1 MSMLLT
7 VFLCV
12 LGLLVESGEI
22 RASPA
27 LTKIV
32 FAYPTTIA
40 RTTFIWLAQEQGF
53 FRKNGI
59 DAELILMSR
68 GPVLV
73 AALTAGDVHVGNT
86 GGAPALGA
94 VVGGADFKI
103 LATFNSRLVNN
114 LVARP
119 GILSPKDLQG
129 KHFGLSSLGGTM
141 WMGAMLWL
149 EHLGLEPRKDDIRFL
164 VIGDQSLLV
173 QALERGNIDVAALD
187 AGYSRKMKQRG
198 FSVLTDSSRVNLPI
212 ASQGIVVRGDY
223 LQRQPRVVEGVLR
236 ALIEGLAFTLAPTNK
251 PIVLKTMMRR
261 LRISEPA
268 AAEEGYQEILTGL
281 DRKPY
286 PSLEG
291 LRNIQRLAK
300 IRDPRLAEVH
310 VENMVDDSFIRK
322 LDESGF
328 IDRVY
333 ASYGV
338 R

>member
-1 MSMLLT
+1 MSMLLK

-12 LGLLVESGEI
+12 LGLLVGSGEI
-22 RASPA
+22 RASSA

-32 FAYPTTIA
+32 FAYPTMVA
-40 RTTFIWLAQEQGF
+40 RTTFIWIAQEQGF
-53 FRKNGI
+53 FTKNGI
-59 DAELILMSR
+59 DPELILMSR
-68 GPVLV
+68 GPVLI
-73 AALTAGDVHVGNT
+73 AALISGDVHVGNT

-94 VVGGADFKI
+94 AVGGADVKI

-119 GILSPKDLQG
+119 DILSPKDLRG
-129 KHFGLSSLGGTM
+129 KRFGLSSLGGAQ

-149 EHLGLEPRKDDIRFL
+149 EHLGLEPHKDDIRFL
-164 VIGDQSLLV
+164 VIGDQTLLV
-173 QALERGNIDVAALD
+173 QALERGNIDVAGLD
-187 AGYSRKMKQRG
+187 ASVSRRMKQRG

-212 ASQGIVVRGDY
+212 VSQGIVVRRDY
-223 LQRQPRVVEGVLR
+223 LQKEPRVVEGVLR
-236 ALIEGLAFTLAPTNK
+236 ALIEGLAFTIAPANK
-251 PIVLKTMMRR
+251 PIALKTMMRR
-261 LRISEPA
+261 LRIFEPA
-268 AAEEGYQEILTGL
+268 AAEEGYHEILTGL

-291 LRNIQRLAK
+291 LRNVHRLAK
-300 IRDPRLAEVH
+300 IRDARLAEVR
-310 VENMVDDSFIRK
+310 VENLVDDSFVRK

>member
-1 MSMLLT
+1 MSMLLK
-7 VFLCV
+7 VFLCA
-12 LGLLVESGEI
+12 LGLLVRSGEI
-22 RASPA
+22 HASSAP
-27 LTKIV
+27 TKIV
-32 FAYPTTIA
+32 FAYPTMVA
-40 RTTFIWLAQEQGF
+40 RTTFIWIAQERSF
-53 FRKNGI
+53 FTKNGI
-59 DAELILMSR
+59 DPELILISR
-68 GPVLV
+68 GPVLI
-73 AALTAGDVHVGNT
+73 AALISGDVHVANT

-94 VVGGADFKI
+94 VVGGADVKI

-114 LVARP
+114 LVASP
-119 GILSPKDLQG
+119 DILSPKDLRG
-129 KHFGLSSLGGTM
+129 KRFGLSSLSGTM

-164 VIGDQSLLV
+164 VIGDQTLLV
-173 QALERGNIDVAALD
+173 QALERGNIDVASLD
-187 AGYSRKMKQRG
+187 ASFSRRMKQRG

-212 ASQGIVVRGDY
+212 ASQGIVVRRDY
-223 LQRQPRVVEGVLR
+223 LQKEPGAVEGVLR
-236 ALIEGLAFTLAPTNK
+236 ALIEGLAFTIAPANK

-261 LRISEPA
+261 LRIFEPA
-268 AAEEGYQEILTGL
+268 AAEEGYREILTGL

-291 LRNIQRLAK
+291 LRNVHRLAK
-300 IRDPRLAEVH
+300 IRDPRLAEVR
-310 VENMVDDSFIRK
+310 VENLVDDSLVRK

>member
-1 MSMLLT
+1 MLLK

-12 LGLLVESGEI
+12 LGLLVRSSEI
-22 RASPA
+22 HASSAP
-27 LTKIV
+27 TKVV
-32 FAYPTTIA
+32 FAYPTMTA
-40 RTTFIWLAQEQGF
+40 RTTFIWLTQEQGF

-59 DAELILMSR
+59 DAELILMSS

-119 GILSPKDLQG
+119 GILSPKDLRG
-129 KHFGLSSLGGTM
+129 KRVGLSSLGGTM

-149 EHLGLEPRKDDIRFL
+149 EHLGLAPSKDDIRFL
-164 VIGDQSLLV
+164 VIGNQSLLA
-173 QALERGNIDVAALD
+173 QALEKGNIDVAALD
-187 AGYSRKMKQRG
+187 AGFSRRMKQRG
-198 FSVLTDSSRVNLPI
+198 FSVLTDSSRVNLPL

-223 LQRQPRVVEGVLR
+223 LQKQPRVVEGVLR
-236 ALIEGLAFTLAPTNK
+236 ALIEGLAFTVAPTNK
-251 PIVLKTMMRR
+251 PIVLKTMMKH
-261 LRISEPA
+261 LGISEPA
-268 AAEEGYQEILTGL
+268 AAEEGYQEILTSL
-281 DRKPY
+281 DRNPY

-300 IRDPRLAEVH
+300 IRDPRLAEVR
-310 VENMVDDSFIRK
+310 VENLVDDSFIRK